1 MRRHLWAAAQFGAG
15 NAIYL
20 LFSALWTFELPRQIT
35 VERFADW
42 RLFVVYSSFVGALPR
57 GALDAFLYPWSRRRP
72 PPLPPNPWGIV
83 GVLAIWHAVVGALW
97 GPAFW
102 WYR

>member
-42 RLFVVYSSFVGALPR
+42 RLFFLFNSFLGALPR
-57 GALDAFLYPWSRRRP
+57 GALDAMPCPSLRRRSARP
-72 PPLPPNPWGIV
+72 TPNPLRDVRGAA
-83 GVLAIWHAVVGALW
+83 VLALLVGAPL
-97 GPAFW
+97 GPGSW
-102 WYR
+102 C